1 MTIGNILFLG
11 HGLWYN
17 NKKRERGIPMDNNLK
32 QCCNICGRE
41 LKEDEF
47 FCDGNE
53 VPIPICRFDV
63 SPGFGSVFD
72 MGIFEINFCFDCF
85 DKLVKSCKINP
96 EVCSSWEMSDKEFAE
111 YMNTHKYTRYG
122 IIDLPNEE
130 CEQYLK
136 EYDRHMKNRKLPK

>member
-1 MTIGNILFLG
+1 
-11 HGLWYN
+11 
-17 NKKRERGIPMDNNLK
+17 MDNNLK

-72 MGIFEINFCFDCF
+72 MHIFEINFCFECF

-122 IIDLPNEE
+122 IVYLPNEE
-130 CEQYLK
+130 REQYLK
-136 EYDRHMKNRKLPK
+136 EYDRHMKNRKLPR